1 MLDLETCMTISVCV
15 LLTYT
20 GIKVIDHLFD
30 RVDKKKKNSIF

>member
-1 MLDLETCMTISVCV
+1 MLDLETSIMISMCV

-20 GIKVIDHLFD
+20 GIKIINHLFD